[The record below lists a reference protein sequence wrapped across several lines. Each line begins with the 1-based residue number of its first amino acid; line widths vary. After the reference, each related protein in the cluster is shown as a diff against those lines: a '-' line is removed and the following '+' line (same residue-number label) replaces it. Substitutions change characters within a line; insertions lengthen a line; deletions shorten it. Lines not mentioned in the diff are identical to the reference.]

1 MYLDLHTHERDAT
14 EFWRPV
20 EPQPVIESTVT
31 GPMVSHRD
39 MGGYFAQHVF
49 DACATKLLPCRWKLG
64 DVLACRE
71 DFIPCNQCG
80 FQCDPSEATYV
91 CFVDGFQMNKAG
103 VQSPWRTSDDSILP
117 PAPNWGPDYKFYPA
131 VALPD
136 WAIRRRVTVR
146 QVEVRRVSTITEEE
160 AMAAGFVAIGCGVT
174 GRCVPDPEW
183 ARDGFREWWDS
194 AFPAHPWASEPWAW
208 RVVVESLNKE

>member
-1 MYLDLHTHERDAT
+1 MYLDLHPHEQHAT
-14 EFWRPV
+14 EIWRVV
-20 EPQPVIESTVT
+20 EPQPTWIES
-31 GPMVSHRD
+31 S
-39 MGGYFAQHVF
+39 
-49 DACATKLLPCRWKLG
+49 CRWLWWLPEHAVKSNSCDFVCTASREWHEYLLDDQKPWKPG

-71 DFIPCNQCG
+71 EWCPLRASDYAAAPRSVPLPQDREKVVISYRSDHF
-80 FQCDPSEATYV
+80 DPSG
-91 CFVDGFQMNKAG
+91 DAG
-103 VQSPWRTSDDSILP
+103 PLEWRLAST
-117 PAPNWGPDYKFYPA
+117 
-131 VALPD
+131 LPD